1 MGSARASPESS
12 REGRVSPRPKLTSK
26 WGKVELAPPASK
38 RNEHSLWSRLGFL
51 LTWLNG
57 VEHKADIAV
66 VGGGFGGALMAMVA
80 RRLGRSVVLIERG
93 THPRF
98 AIGESSTPLASLLL
112 QQLAEKHDLPQ
123 LLPFRRWGEWQRE
136 HPGIGC
142 GLKRGFSFFHH
153 TLGQSFSDD
162 EQRRNQ
168 LLVAASPRDEV
179 ADTHWFR
186 ADFDHHLVNEAQRL
200 GVEYFDRTEL
210 TSFDEQPD
218 GVTLGGRRNGGPVRF
233 HAGFVI
239 DATGPRGWLHR
250 TLGLANREL
259 PLIPATSGLF
269 AHFKNVGA
277 WPSEGGAPYPVES
290 AAVHH
295 VFDGGWVWVLKFNN
309 GITSAGVA
317 ATGER
322 AAELGLAEG
331 APGWQRLLAKLPSLA
346 KQFAAAEPVG
356 GFVFAPELSFCSG
369 QITGARW
376 ALLPSSA
383 GFVDPLLSTGF
394 PLTLLGI
401 KRLAKLLRGEPS
413 TSALAGYE
421 RRTVAELGQ
430 VSRLVGAL
438 YASMGD
444 FELFAALTQVYF
456 AAVSFSETAHRLG
469 KPELAE
475 SFLLC
480 EHPEFGPATREICES
495 VVRLAKRDELLAKIR
510 DVIEPFNVAGL
521 ADPAKRNWYP
531 VATGDLFAAAAKL
544 GSSADKIREM
554 LLREQLL

>member
-1 MGSARASPESS
+1 M
-12 REGRVSPRPKLTSK
+12 
-26 WGKVELAPPASK
+26 
-38 RNEHSLWSRLGFL
+38 EHR
-51 LTWLNG
+51 
-57 VEHKADIAV
+57 ADIAII
-66 VGGGFGGALMAMVA
+66 GAGFGGSLMAMVA
-80 RRLGRSVVLIERG
+80 RRLGRSVMLIERG

-98 AIGESSTPLASLLL
+98 AIGESSTPLTNLLW
-112 QQLAEKHDLPQ
+112 QQLAEEYDLPQ

-153 TLGQSFSDD
+153 TLGQAFNDD
-162 EQRRNQ
+162 RQRSRQ

-186 ADFDHHLVNEAQRL
+186 ADFDQHLVNEAQRL
-200 GVEYFDRTEL
+200 GVEYFEQTEL
-210 TSFDEQPD
+210 TNFDEQPA
-218 GVTLGGRRNGGPVRF
+218 GVTLGGRRNGGSVRF
-233 HAGFVI
+233 HVGFVI

-250 TLGLANREL
+250 TLGLVNGEL
-259 PLIPATSGLF
+259 PLTPATSGLF

-277 WPSEGGAPYPVES
+277 WPSAVGAPYPVED

-317 ATGER
+317 ATRQR
-322 AAELGLAEG
+322 ADELGLAEG
-331 APGWQRLLAKLPSLA
+331 EVGWQRLLAKLPSLA
-346 KQFAAAEPVG
+346 KQFTGAELVG
-356 GFVFAPELSFCSG
+356 GFVFTPELSFCSG

-376 ALLPSSA
+376 ALLPASA
-383 GFVDPLLSTGF
+383 GFVDPLLSSGF

-401 KRLAKLLRGEPS
+401 QRLAKLLDDGID
-413 TSALAGYE
+413 LADYE
-421 RRTVAELGQ
+421 RLTLAELGQ

-444 FELFAALTQVYF
+444 FEVFTALTQIYFAALSY
-456 AAVSFSETAHRLG
+456 SETVHRLG
-469 KPELAE
+469 KPELAG
-475 SFLLC
+475 SFLLHD
-480 EHPEFGPATREICES
+480 HPKFGPATRGICES
-495 VVRLAKRDELLAKIR
+495 VVRLAKRKEVLAKVR
-510 DVIEPFNVAGL
+510 KTIESFNVAGL

-531 VATGDLFAAAAKL
+531 VNIDDLFSAAAKL
-544 GSSADKIREM
+544 NSSEREIREM

>member
-1 MGSARASPESS
+1 M
-12 REGRVSPRPKLTSK
+12 
-26 WGKVELAPPASK
+26 
-38 RNEHSLWSRLGFL
+38 EHR
-51 LTWLNG
+51 
-57 VEHKADIAV
+57 ADIAII
-66 VGGGFGGALMAMVA
+66 GAGFGGSLMAMVA
-80 RRLGRSVVLIERG
+80 RRLGRSVMLIERG

-98 AIGESSTPLASLLL
+98 AIGESTTPLANLLL
-112 QQLAEKHDLPQ
+112 QQLAEEYDLPQ

-136 HPGIGC
+136 HSGIGC

-153 TLGQSFSDD
+153 TLGQAFSDD
-162 EQRRNQ
+162 EQRSRQ

-200 GVEYFDRTEL
+200 GVEYFDQTEL
-210 TSFDEQPD
+210 TNFDERPA
-218 GVTLGGRRNGGPVRF
+218 GVTLAGRRNGESVRF

-250 TLGLANREL
+250 TLGLANGEL
-259 PLIPATSGLF
+259 PLTPAASGLF

-277 WPSEGGAPYPVES
+277 WPSAVGAPYPVED

-295 VFDGGWVWVLKFNN
+295 VFDGGWIWVLKFNN
-309 GITSAGVA
+309 GITSAGVG
-317 ATGER
+317 ATRQR
-322 AAELGLAEG
+322 ADELGLAKGE
-331 APGWQRLLAKLPSLA
+331 AGWQRLLAKLPSLA
-346 KQFAAAEPVG
+346 KQFTGAELVG
-356 GFVFAPELSFCSG
+356 GFVFTPELSFCSG

-383 GFVDPLLSTGF
+383 GFVDPLLSSGF

-401 KRLAKLLRGEPS
+401 QRLAKLLDGGID
-413 TSALAGYE
+413 LADYE
-421 RRTVAELGQ
+421 RRTLAELDQ

-444 FELFAALTQVYF
+444 FELFTALTQIYF
-456 AAVSFSETAHRLG
+456 VALSYSETVHRLG

-480 EHPEFGPATREICES
+480 DHPEFGPATRGICES
-495 VVRLAKRDELLAKIR
+495 VVRLAKRKEVLLKVR
-510 DVIEPFNVAGL
+510 KTIEPFNVAGL

-531 VATGDLFAAAAKL
+531 VNIDALFSAAAKL
-544 GSSADKIREM
+544 NSSEPEIREM

>member
-1 MGSARASPESS
+1 M
-12 REGRVSPRPKLTSK
+12 
-26 WGKVELAPPASK
+26 
-38 RNEHSLWSRLGFL
+38 EH
-51 LTWLNG
+51 
-57 VEHKADIAV
+57 EADIAIL
-66 VGGGFGGALMAMVA
+66 GGGFGGTLMAMVA

-112 QQLAEKHDLPQ
+112 QQLAEEHDLPQ

-136 HPGIGC
+136 YPGIGC

-153 TLGQSFSDD
+153 TLGQAFSDD
-162 EQRRNQ
+162 ERRRNQ

-186 ADFDHHLVNEAQRL
+186 ADFDAHFANEAQRL
-200 GVEYFDRTEL
+200 GVEYFDQTEL
-210 TSFDEQPD
+210 TSVDEQSD
-218 GVTLGGRRNGGPVRF
+218 GVTLAGRRNGEPVTFR
-233 HAGFVI
+233 ADFVI

-250 TLGLANREL
+250 TLGLAKREL
-259 PLIPATSGLF
+259 PLMPATSGLF

-277 WPSEGGAPYPVES
+277 WPNPAGAPYPVES

-295 VFDGGWVWVLKFNN
+295 VFDGGWVWVLRFNN

-317 ATGER
+317 ATRQR
-322 AAELGLAEG
+322 ADELGLAEG
-331 APGWQRLLAKLPSLA
+331 VLGWQRLLAKLPTLA
-346 KQFAAAEPVG
+346 EQFAAAEPVD

-369 QITGARW
+369 QITGERW
-376 ALLPSSA
+376 AMLPSSA

-401 KRLAKLLRGEPS
+401 QRLAKLLGGGIDRAE
-413 TSALAGYE
+413 YE

-480 EHPEFGPATREICES
+480 DHPEFGPATREICES
-495 VVRLAKRDELLAKIR
+495 VVRLSKRDETLAKIR

-521 ADPAKRNWYP
+521 ADPAKHNWYP
-531 VATGDLFAAAAKL
+531 AVANDLFAAAAKL